1 MAYDQVQTI
10 LHHDDP
16 VAFLSGHKGTS
27 AGILVTRVLHP
38 ITSVPELYWHCSQ
51 CDHNTLI
58 SSENKVHHM
67 IYISSNATGFAAQV
81 LDNHMHHHS
90 EHMF

>member
-1 MAYDQVQTI
+1 MTKYIQTI
-10 LHHDDP
+10 LHHNDP
-16 VAFLSGHKGTS
+16 VAFPSGHRGTS
-27 AGILVTRVLHP
+27 VGTLVTRVLHQ
-38 ITSVPELYWHCSQ
+38 ITSVPELYCHCSQ

-58 SSENKVHHM
+58 SNENKVHCM
-67 IYISSNATGFAAQV
+67 IYISSNATGSAAQV